1 MGMNSFD
8 EFGELRISGHSLFSV
23 VGNTMQLRPT
33 VRFRYAFTLVE
44 LLVVIAIIGI
54 LIALLLP
61 AIQAARE
68 AARKNQC
75 TNKVKQL
82 ALAAQNTHDAQRMF
96 PPAGAQ
102 GQAWNGLVAA
112 TTPYYKKP
120 GSFFFHLLPFI
131 EEGNL
136 HKATMSAGGLI
147 SSTFAGKPAYS
158 YVVESYRCPS
168 DPTPSTDLN
177 GMGNPGNHDENHSIS
192 NYACNY
198 LAFGKPDKN
207 HQEGDTKMRHFT
219 DGTSKTVVLAERYA
233 WYGTFTA
240 KDGNPNSSQ
249 SSLWANSE
257 DRWCPQFCR
266 ARSVS
271 ATAGWRACPLFQD
284 RPDYKLASGAAGGGQ
299 IIHPGAMNVGMAD
312 GSVQSVS
319 IDMDATGWSRICDR
333 RDGLAQPSF

>member
-1 MGMNSFD
+1 MN
-8 EFGELRISGHSLFSV
+8 LRANF
-23 VGNTMQLRPT
+23 
-33 VRFRYAFTLVE
+33 VRTRAFTLVE

-82 ALAAQNTHDAQRMF
+82 ALAAQNTHDSNRMF

-102 GQAWNGLVAA
+102 GQVWSGLVVGK
-112 TTPYYKKP
+112 TPYYNLP
-120 GSFFFHLLPFI
+120 GSFFYHLLPYI
-131 EEGNL
+131 EEGTF
-136 HKATMSAGGLI
+136 HKAIVKAGGAI
-147 SSTFAGKPAYS
+147 NVNVDGKIVYS
-158 YVVESYRCPS
+158 YVLESYRCPS
-168 DPTPSTDLN
+168 DPTPSTDRAGL
-177 GMGNPGNHDENHSIS
+177 GNPGNHDENHAIS

-207 HQEGDTKMRHFT
+207 HQEGDTRMRHFT

-271 ATAGWRACPLFQD
+271 STAGWRACPLFQD
-284 RPDYKLASGAAGGGQ
+284 RPDYKVASGAEGGGQ
-299 IIHPGAMNVGMAD
+299 IIHPGAMNIGMGD

-319 IDMDATGWSRICDR
+319 VDMDATAWSRVCDR
-333 RDGLAQPSF
+333 RDGQIQPSF

>member
-1 MGMNSFD
+1 MGMDSFNPY
-8 EFGELRISGHSLFSV
+8 GELGKSGHSLFV
-23 VGNTMQLRPT
+23 FVGNTMKLRAS
-33 VRFRYAFTLVE
+33 RECRNAFTLVE

-68 AARKNQC
+68 AARRNQC
-75 TNKVKQL
+75 VNKVKQL
-82 ALAAQNTHDAQRMF
+82 ALAAQNTHDSYRMF

-102 GQAWNGLVAA
+102 SQAWNGIVAGK
-112 TTPYYKKP
+112 TPYFNKP

-136 HKATMSAGGLI
+136 HKSTMSAGGLI

-168 DPTPSTDLN
+168 DPTPSTDLF
-177 GMGNPGNHDENHSIS
+177 GMGNPGNHDETHAIS
-192 NYACNY
+192 NYVCNY

-207 HQEGDTKMRHFT
+207 SQEGDTKMRHFT
-219 DGTSKTVVLAERYA
+219 DGTSKTVILAERYA
-233 WYGTFTA
+233 WYGTFTSR
-240 KDGNPNSSQ
+240 DGDPNSSQ

-257 DRWCPQFCR
+257 NRWSPQFCR
-266 ARSVS
+266 ALSVS
-271 ATAGWRACPLFQD
+271 STAGWRACPLFQD
-284 RPDYKLASGAAGGGQ
+284 RPNYKSASGAEGGGQ
-299 IIHPGAMNVGMAD
+299 IIHPGAMNVGMGD

-319 IDMDATGWSRICDR
+319 IDMDATAWSRVCDR
-333 RDGLAQPSF
+333 RDGLAQPNF